1 MKYTCQGSGCIRD
14 TYAHNSPT
22 VATLAPS
29 QTFLFERQSRSGIP
43 ALTGVD
49 DPSDLVRRRH
59 AALTALRTSG
69 DAPDGADGMT
79 GLDEDSGAMRLH
91 IPPLGLRP
99 RKTVIL
105 PSFVNFVFSH
115 PLSL

>member
-1 MKYTCQGSGCIRD
+1 
-14 TYAHNSPT
+14 
-22 VATLAPS
+22 
-29 QTFLFERQSRSGIP
+29 
-43 ALTGVD
+43 
-49 DPSDLVRRRH
+49 
-59 AALTALRTSG
+59 
-69 DAPDGADGMT
+69 MT